1 MTPRQARVALGG
13 FLLLTIGVT
22 SNALYLQGA
31 VSGSAEKTAAAAVRP
46 EPRPSGALKSA
57 KPVKTPDKAPDR
69 APDRATDKA
78 AEKAP
83 DKTATADAPQGPAQS
98 TPKTASKSVKVRM
111 VRVATVGE
119 TRAEEADADTVRA
132 VQEELNRQGYGPIE
146 ADGVMRQPTRA
157 AIMAFEHDHRLG
169 LTGEASQAMLK
180 QLVFGT
186 PETEGAAGDIEV
198 RSPHAEAIIKQI
210 QQSLGAR
217 GYRPGA
223 VDGQISAETVAAIR
237 TFETDQGLVP
247 KGRISAI
254 VLERLQTGIAQGGK
268 HPAQ

>member
-1 MTPRQARVALGG
+1 MTPRHARVALGG
-13 FLLLTIGVT
+13 FFLLAIGVT

-31 VSGSAEKTAAAAVRP
+31 VNGHTEKAAAVRP
-46 EPRPSGALKSA
+46 EPRQPAPKSA
-57 KPVKTPDKAPDR
+57 KAP
-69 APDRATDKA
+69 KA
-78 AEKAP
+78 AEKTAAP
-83 DKTATADAPQGPAQS
+83 EKTAAVETPQSPPQSAPQSASKS
-98 TPKTASKSVKVRM
+98 TPKTPQPVKVRM

-119 TRAEEADADTVRA
+119 TRAEEADVDTVRA
-132 VQEELNRQGYGPIE
+132 VQEELNRQDYGPVE

-169 LTGEASQAMLK
+169 LTGEASQTLLK

-186 PETEGAAGDIEV
+186 PTSDDAQGEVEV

-210 QQSLGAR
+210 QQSLITR

-223 VDGQISAETVAAIR
+223 ADGLMSAETIAAIR

-247 KGRISAI
+247 KGRISAV
-254 VLERLQTGIAQGGK
+254 VLERLQTGISAGGK
-268 HPAQ
+268 HPVDGQ